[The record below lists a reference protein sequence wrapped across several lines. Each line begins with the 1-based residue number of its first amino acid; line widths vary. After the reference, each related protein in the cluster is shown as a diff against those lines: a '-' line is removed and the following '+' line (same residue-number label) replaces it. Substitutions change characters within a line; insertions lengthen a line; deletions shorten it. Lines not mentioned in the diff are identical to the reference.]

1 MRHFSTSRL
10 CPQLSALPVLAASLA
25 CTCVTAFS
33 ADVRLAWDA
42 KTEPNLAGYKI
53 HYGAASR
60 SYETTIDVRNVTT
73 YTVTQLKPG
82 TYYFCV
88 TAYYTSGFETN
99 CSNEVSTTVL
109 PKMYGFRDESGS
121 SHPPFPAGPPLKNVT
136 ENRSSCSAQE
146 DLIAYSFRPVAYRIS
161 LPASPL

>member
-1 MRHFSTSRL
+1 MRHFSASRL

-25 CTCVTAFS
+25 CSCVTAFS
-33 ADVRLAWDA
+33 ADVSLTWDA

-53 HYGAASR
+53 HYGAVSR

-73 YTVTQLKPG
+73 YTVTRLKPG

-121 SHPPFPAGPPLKNVT
+121 SHPPFPAGPPVKNVT
-136 ENRSSCSAQE
+136 ENRSSCSA